1 MNTLLIALGAMFAY
15 LVAYHTYG
23 RWLARKIFQLNPDA
37 SVPSIDLNDDR
48 DFVPT
53 DKSVLFGHH
62 FTSIA
67 GTGPIVGPAIAVM
80 WGWLPALV
88 WVLLGSILVGA
99 VHDFGALVVSMRS
112 QGQTVGDVAGRV
124 LNRRVRLL
132 FLLVLFMAL
141 TIVLAIFGLVIAAVF
156 KQYPAAIFPCLVQ
169 IPIAIVIGLYLHRK
183 NVNLLTPSLIALVT
197 MYATLVFGNEG
208 PLGAINDMMASWS
221 VITWVVILLAYSYV
235 ASVLPVWALLQPRD
249 YINSLQL
256 ITALGL
262 VVVGLLVAGVLG
274 GAPLTSGGERIPLEI
289 SADMVRANPEGAPS
303 VIPFLFITIACGA
316 CSGFH
321 CLVSSGTSSKQ
332 IKSESDAQFIGYGS
346 MLTEGFLA
354 TIVILACV
362 AGLGLGV
369 TNAAGDLVT
378 GEEAYLARYSTW
390 GSASGLGAKV
400 GAFVDG
406 SANFLKAMSIP
417 AEIAVAIM
425 GVLVASFAGTTLDT
439 ACRLQ
444 RYVVQELAATFVG
457 TSKAGESQSG
467 SFSLNPLVWL
477 TNKHGATIFAVVLAL
492 IIAGLPAPNTPVT
505 LSHAASGELPA
516 DYIAANPTLPATA
529 TAGGAVGT
537 TWWLTTFAG
546 KGGLIL
552 WPLFGATNQLL
563 AGLAFLVIAFFLWR
577 RNIPVW
583 FIVIPMLFM
592 LVVPAWAMLSDLPK
606 WLSAENPNWVVIIVG
621 ISTLALE
628 AWMLV
633 EAAILWPKVKGITE
647 SAPSLSAPAPTA
659 GTSGPNC

>member
-1 MNTLLIALGAMFAY
+1 MSTLLIAVGSMVAY
-15 LVAYHTYG
+15 WIAYHTYG
-23 RWLARKIFQLNPDA
+23 RWLARKIFRLDPSA
-37 SVPSIDLNDDR
+37 VVPSVELNDDC

-99 VHDFGALVVSMRS
+99 VHDFGALVVSIRS
-112 QGQTVGDVAGRV
+112 KGQTVGDVAGRV
-124 LNRRVRLL
+124 LNRRVRML
-132 FLLVLFMAL
+132 FLLILFMAL

-156 KQYPAAIFPCLVQ
+156 KQYPASIIPCLVQ
-169 IPIAIVIGLYLHRK
+169 IPIAVAIGTWLHRR
-183 NVNLLTPSLIALVT
+183 NVALLLPSLIALVA
-197 MYATLVFGNEG
+197 MYLTLVFGNDG
-208 PLGAINDMMASWS
+208 ILGSINNAMAGWS
-221 VITWVVILLAYSYV
+221 VITWVLLLLVYSYV
-235 ASVLPVWALLQPRD
+235 ASVLPVWLLLQPRD

-262 VVVGLLVAGVLG
+262 VVVGLVYAGLFG
-274 GAPLTSGGERIPLEI
+274 GAPIVDGGDRIPLEI
-289 SADMVRANPEGAPS
+289 VAPMLRADPVGAPA

-332 IKSESDAQFIGYGS
+332 IKSESDAQFVGYGS

-354 TIVILACV
+354 VIVILACV
-362 AGLGLGV
+362 AGLGLGATAV
-369 TNAAGDLVT
+369 GGTEMVT
-378 GEEAYLARYSTW
+378 GSDAYMARYATW
-390 GSASGLGAKV
+390 ASASGLGAKV

-406 SANFLKAMSIP
+406 SANFLRAISVP
-417 AEIAVAIM
+417 SQIAVAIM

-457 TSKAGESQSG
+457 DPAADSRSG
-467 SFSLNPLVWL
+467 GLSLNPLVWL
-477 TNKHGATIFAVVLAL
+477 TNKHGATIFAVSLGLV
-492 IIAGLPAPNTPVT
+492 IAALPAPNTPVSFT
-505 LSHAASGELPA
+505 QAIAGDLPA
-516 DYIAANPTLPATA
+516 DFVQSAVDLPAA
-529 TAGGAVGT
+529 ASAGGIAGAG
-537 TWWLTTFAG
+537 WWLTTFAG

-563 AGLAFLVIAFFLWR
+563 AGLAFLVISFFLWR
-577 RNIPVW
+577 RGVPVW
-583 FIVIPMLFM
+583 FIVIPMIFM
-592 LVVPAWAMLSDLPK
+592 LIVPAWAMLSELPG
-606 WLSAENPNWVVIIVG
+606 WFAADHPNWVVIIVG
-621 ISTLALE
+621 MSTLVLE

-633 EAAILWPKVKGITE
+633 EAVILWPKVKGILE
-647 SAPSLSAPAPTA
+647 SPAIAKKRST
-659 GTSGPNC
+659 